1 MQVANI
7 TLYNFSGH
15 HFYEGIF
22 SYDIQFI
29 LHFIL
34 VKEKL
39 LTIDEFNLRLKE
51 FRWSKREKG
60 NKPCPFKIR
69 KAGSKYEGS
78 AGQLRVL
85 LKVVVLLLS
94 DVIEKSE
101 VGRLIISLQEVS
113 EYVVAPRLTI
123 HEIRWQ
129 MAEAVTTYLDLRIN
143 AITAYGMSPVR
154 PKHHYLRYG
163 SI

>member
-1 MQVANI
+1 M
-7 TLYNFSGH
+7 
-15 HFYEGIF
+15 
-22 SYDIQFI
+22 
-29 LHFIL
+29 
-34 VKEKL
+34 
-39 LTIDEFNLRLKE
+39 
-51 FRWSKREKG
+51 
-60 NKPCPFKIR
+60 
-69 KAGSKYEGS
+69 
-78 AGQLRVL
+78 
-85 LKVVVLLLS
+85 LLS